1 MKRLL
6 PALFLAALLLAVP
19 TGAQEAKAP
28 TADAPRFTT
37 VDVLIDSKDKAL
49 AVYQFEFAAETGDV
63 KIVGVEGGEHPAF
76 QGAPYYDPEALDHG
90 RIVIAAFNTGQ
101 DLPKGR
107 TRVATLHLRI
117 AGAAAPRYAVKLVV
131 AADAD
136 GRQIPGEIH
145 VIEGAQK

>member
-6 PALFLAALLLAVP
+6 CALLLPVLLLAVP

-28 TADAPRFTT
+28 AAGAPRFAT
-37 VDVLIDSKDKAL
+37 VDVLIDSKDKPL
-49 AVYQFEFAAETGDV
+49 AAYQFEFAAGTGDV

-76 QGAPYYDPEALDHG
+76 QGAPYYDPEALEHG
-90 RIVIAAFNTGQ
+90 RIVIASFNTGQ

-117 AGAAAPRYAVKLVV
+117 AGAATTTYSVNLVV
-131 AADAD
+131 ASDET
-136 GRQIPGEIH
+136 GMEIPCGISHSAGE
-145 VIEGAQK
+145 KK

>member
-6 PALFLAALLLAVP
+6 PILFLAVFLLAVP

-28 TADAPRFTT
+28 AAGVPRFAT
-37 VDVLIDSKDKAL
+37 VDVLIDSNDKPL
-49 AVYQFEFAAETGDV
+49 AAYQFEFAAETGDV

-90 RIVIAAFNTGQ
+90 RIVIAAFNTGR

-107 TRVATLHLRI
+107 TRVATLHLRV
-117 AGAAAPRYAVKLVV
+117 AGPTAPRYAVKLVV

-136 GRQIPGEIH
+136 ACQIPGEIH

>member
-6 PALFLAALLLAVP
+6 PVLFLAAFLLAVP

-28 TADAPRFTT
+28 ASGAPRFTT
-37 VDVLIDSKDKAL
+37 MDVLIDSKDKAL
-49 AVYQFEFAAETGDV
+49 AVYQFEFTAETGDV

-76 QGAPYYDPEALDHG
+76 KGAPYYDPEALNHG
-90 RIVIAAFNTGQ
+90 RIIVAAFNTGR
-101 DLPKGR
+101 DLPTGR

-117 AGAAAPRYAVKLVV
+117 AGAVATRYAVKLVV

-136 GRQIPGEIH
+136 GHEIPGEIH
-145 VIEGAQK
+145 AIEGERK